1 MSEPID
7 GVRVNVFF
15 PDAQPTGVPSGSLAV
30 DSSVPEGFVVVSPA
44 FAERLTTQHSAWF
57 ETALE
62 ATEEFTSDLP
72 NVGEEA
78 LSALD
83 ERGLANLGATVNPG
97 TLLIGKVAARGSTP
111 LSPEEKLLRAIFG
124 EKAGDV
130 VDRSLG
136 APALCSGTVS
146 AVEFSPPTA
155 RVQVSWSR
163 PLEPG
168 DELDFDGERR
178 VVSAIR
184 AVAGDFATTGVAA
197 NARVTKV
204 SCARDALKVR
214 GIGPYAQDTQVPIDG
229 AVLERAAQEVL
240 ATHAPWMLWETMT
253 LKADAVMARTR
264 AYESLVKQ
272 ENPARDLADEG
283 AAR

>member
-7 GVRVNVFF
+7 GLRTNIFF
-15 PDAQPTGVPSGSLAV
+15 PDSQPTGAPSGTVAA
-30 DSSVPEGFVVVSPA
+30 DASVPEGFVVVSPA
-44 FAERLTTQHSAWF
+44 FAEQLTTHHSVWF
-57 ETALE
+57 QTTLE
-62 ATEEFTSDLP
+62 ATEEFTRDLP

-78 LSALD
+78 LAGLD
-83 ERGLANLGATVNPG
+83 ERGVAQGGSAVKPG
-97 TLLIGKVAARGSTP
+97 SILIGKVAARGATP

-130 VDRSLG
+130 VDRSLR
-136 APALCSGTVS
+136 APPLCFGTVS
-146 AVEFSPPTA
+146 AVELSPPNA
-155 RVQVSWSR
+155 RVQVSWAR

-168 DELDFDGERR
+168 DELDFDGQRR

-184 AVAGDFATTGVAA
+184 AVPGDFATTGVAS

-214 GIGPYAQDTQVPIDG
+214 GIGPYDLQTQVPVDG
-229 AVLERAAQEVL
+229 ATLERGAQQVL

-253 LKADAVMARTR
+253 LKADAVLSRSR

-272 ENPARDLADEG
+272 ENPAKHLAEG
-283 AAR
+283 AER

>member
-7 GVRVNVFF
+7 GVRTNVFF
-15 PDAQPTGVPSGSLAV
+15 PDAQPTGAPTGTVAAEA
-30 DSSVPEGFVVVSPA
+30 SVPEGFVVVSPA
-44 FAERLTTQHSAWF
+44 FAERLTTHHSMWF
-57 ETALE
+57 ETTLE
-62 ATEEFTSDLP
+62 ATEEFTRDLP

-83 ERGLANLGATVNPG
+83 ERGVAQGGSAVKPG
-97 TLLIGKVAARGSTP
+97 SILIGKVAARGATP

-124 EKAGDV
+124 EKVGDV
-130 VDRSLG
+130 VDRSLR
-136 APALCSGTVS
+136 APPLCFGTVS
-146 AVEFSPPTA
+146 AVEFSPPNA

-168 DELDFDGERR
+168 DELDFDGQRR

-184 AVAGDFATTGVAA
+184 AVTGDFATSGIGA

-214 GIGPYAQDTQVPIDG
+214 GIGPYDVQTQVPVDG
-229 AVLERAAQEVL
+229 AVLERAAQQVL

-253 LKADAVMARTR
+253 LKADAVMSRSR

-272 ENPARDLADEG
+272 ENPAKDLAEG
-283 AAR
+283 AER

>member
-7 GVRVNVFF
+7 GVRTNVFF
-15 PDAQPTGVPSGSLAV
+15 SDSQPVTGAPSGAVAV
-30 DSSVPEGFVVVSPA
+30 DASVPEGFVVVSPA

-57 ETALE
+57 ETSLE
-62 ATEEFTSDLP
+62 ATEEFTRDVP

-78 LSALD
+78 LSGLD
-83 ERGLANLGATVNPG
+83 ERGVAKGGSTVEPG
-97 TLLIGKVAARGSTP
+97 SILIGKVAARGTTP

-130 VDRSLG
+130 VDRSLR
-136 APALCSGTVS
+136 APPLCFGTVS
-146 AVEFSPPTA
+146 AVEFSPPKA

-168 DELDFDGERR
+168 DELDFDGQRR

-184 AVAGDFATTGVAA
+184 DVGGDFATAGVAA

-204 SCARDALKVR
+204 SCARDALMVR
-214 GIGPYAQDTQVPIDG
+214 SIGPYDPQTQLPLGG
-229 AVLERAAQEVL
+229 ATLGSDAREVL
-240 ATHAPWMLWETMT
+240 ASHAPWMLWETMT
-253 LKADAVMARTR
+253 LKADAVMSRSR
-264 AYESLVKQ
+264 AYESLVQ
-272 ENPARDLADEG
+272 HQNPAKDEG
-283 AAR
+283 ASR